1 MGARKLDR
9 INPATLA
16 ANPRA
21 KLSAWLKYESI
32 VKAAFMMHPKT
43 YVYTPANRSPQTIV
57 NHMRDAVRGCLAFN
71 YPSGIP
77 QADLLR
83 WYDEVVFKATDE
95 EVIIGPP
102 VGVESHITGVDNGGP
117 TPPSFKYDTLTFE
130 EICAFTVLL
139 STGRINGPVQ
149 ILHPPDITLIPERP
163 NVELLPQSDG
173 SLVML

>member
-21 KLSAWLKYESI
+21 KLPSWLKYREI
-32 VKAAFMMHPKT
+32 VTAAFRMHPKT

-57 NHMRDAVRGCLAFN
+57 NHMRDAVRGCLAFE
-71 YPSGIP
+71 YPCEI
-77 QADLLR
+77 AHTDLLR
-83 WYDEVVFKATDE
+83 WYDEVVFKATDD

-102 VGVESHITGVDNGGP
+102 VGIESHLSGIDNGGS
-117 TPPSFKYDTLTFE
+117 TPQSYKYDTLTFE